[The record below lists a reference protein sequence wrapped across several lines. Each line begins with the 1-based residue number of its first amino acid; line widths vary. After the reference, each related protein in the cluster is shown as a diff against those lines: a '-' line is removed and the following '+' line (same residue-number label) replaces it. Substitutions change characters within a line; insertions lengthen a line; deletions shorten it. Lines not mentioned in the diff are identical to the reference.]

1 MCWHRS
7 IGFQIFFLNC
17 QHYCIHT
24 DPSDFF
30 LVTIILG
37 TEKRFWLIW
46 GILGLPV
53 SNQGTPKM
61 PTRVFLYVECSLF
74 ICFSFF
80 NESLEKCINDIM
92 LLLPF
97 STSKES
103 KMVKFQNF
111 NFFLIFF
118 LSNFDVT
125 FCNLFIFMGY
135 WWTII
140 KTNLAIL
147 FQKRSKRSLN
157 YEILHI

>member
-1 MCWHRS
+1 MCWYRS

-37 TEKRFWLIW
+37 TEKIFWLIW

-53 SNQGTPKM
+53 SNQGTPRCQQGCFCM
-61 PTRVFLYVECSLF
+61 CSVHCLSVFY
-74 ICFSFF
+74 FF
-80 NESLEKCINDIM
+80 NESLEKCINNIM

-103 KMVKFQNF
+103 KMVKFLNF

-118 LSNFDVT
+118 IKFWCDILQFVHLYGLLMDYYKNKFSY
-125 FCNLFIFMGY
+125 FI
-135 WWTII
+135 
-140 KTNLAIL
+140 
-147 FQKRSKRSLN
+147 SK
-157 YEILHI
+157 EV